1 MARNILK
8 SNNSIVIAGQR
19 PAFTT
24 GNRTG
29 SDMSGAYMSAVQSVG
44 VGFSQQRQKSKQV
57 GSKGLAINDITRMPD
72 VDLSISYYYTPA
84 MLNENMLGLIN
95 DQTGSSKS
103 DFFSGYD
110 NQDQNFYIVNHQDQ
124 GSDMIVNGGSEVGS
138 LTTDAEIISV
148 GNAFLTNYSLGFSV
162 GSLPV
167 VSTSYKCSNIAINQG
182 VFPSFLSIS
191 GDVLDATASAISLE
205 PLALGGITDGSPDYS
220 VTTSEGVEIQV
231 NYVTAGQIWELEVDF
246 GGSPPTAI
254 YQSSVTNQL
263 NPNGITLSSTGT
275 IDLGGDIG
283 EVIRTNVTL
292 TSPDL
297 NVENPAINLSS
308 GNNNNV
314 GSTNLEDAFINGFG
328 DYTGVNRF
336 DPPLCSPT
344 KVNSTLQNL
353 QIGGAPISGDAH
365 LQLFSL
371 SIPINR
377 VDLFGLGS
385 DYPYGRKVQ
394 YPLTSSVNVEFLV
407 SGLATGEIS
416 NLIIAESGY
425 DFDVGIVD
433 TGNDFTHTFSFSDLK
448 LESSSYQMNVNNQMT
463 YSLSFSHEITN

>member
-1 MARNILK
+1 MARDILK

-24 GNRTG
+24 DDRTG

-44 VGFSQQRQKSKQV
+44 VGFSQQRQTSKQV
-57 GSKGLAINDITRMPD
+57 GSKSLAVNDITRMPD
-72 VDLSISYYYTPA
+72 VDLSISYHYTPA

-191 GDVLDATASAISLE
+191 GQVLDATAGAISLE
-205 PLALGGITDGSPDYS
+205 PLALDGITASSPDYS
-220 VTTSEGVEIQV
+220 VTTSEGSTFNLNYMPTEQVWKVEVSI
-231 NYVTAGQIWELEVDF
+231 GG
-246 GGSPPTAI
+246 GGSAI
-254 YQSSVTNQL
+254 YESSPTNQL
-263 NPNGITLSSTGT
+263 NPNGITLSSTDT

-283 EVIRTNVTL
+283 EVIRTNITL
-292 TSPDL
+292 VNPDL
-297 NVENPAINLSS
+297 NIENPAINLSS

-314 GSTNLEDAFINGFG
+314 GSVNLEDAFINGFG

-344 KVNSTLQNL
+344 EVNSTLQNL

-365 LQLFSL
+365 LQSFSFD
-371 SIPINR
+371 IPINR

-394 YPLTSSVNVEFLV
+394 YPLTSSVSVEFLV
-407 SGLATGEIS
+407 SGLATGEIA
-416 NLIIAESGY
+416 NLITAESGY
-425 DFDVGIVD
+425 DFNIEVVD
-433 TGNDFTHTFSFSDLK
+433 TGEDFTHTFSFSNLK
-448 LESSSYQMNVNNQMT
+448 LESSAYDMAVNDQMT